1 MRRDPDGR
9 FVHVA
14 LAAEALFLSV
24 CVGPVMKRRTSRGG
38 GDRGYLWSP
47 HGAKADLIG
56 EMGRLDAKERMR
68 ESKRMGH
75 PVGEREREDGR
86 HVGVLLGKWPRVS
99 SRTFACRGD
108 KRSPSK
114 WFYRTVLEF

>member
-24 CVGPVMKRRTSRGG
+24 CVGPVMKRRTRGGGGGGGG

-68 ESKRMGH
+68 E
-75 PVGEREREDGR
+75 GE
-86 HVGVLLGKWPRVS
+86 
-99 SRTFACRGD
+99 
-108 KRSPSK
+108 
-114 WFYRTVLEF
+114 